1 MILKEIVIENY
12 LCYYGVKIFELS
24 KGLNIILGENGEG
37 KTKFFEALD
46 WLFRG
51 DSVGLERLVSSKALA
66 ELPTGGSLRVKVG
79 ILAEQFGETRT
90 LAKSFIA
97 TKVSASKCT
106 TTSFSLEG
114 IEETQSG
121 ERSQVDGKHLL
132 EQLFPT
138 EIRRYSM
145 FKGES
150 ELDVFKND
158 DALINLINSFSDAKH
173 YEKYSEKGEYLRK
186 MAEKAVDDATKTDSK
201 NQGLYKKLQIEIE
214 QLEDHRRRTLALQTN
229 ALEQVKKTEENLQE
243 VEYLVSN
250 AEALEVV
257 NKRIRQL
264 EDKISETAAQIDES
278 YTTKLFD
285 NSWILIQY
293 EKFHKQF
300 HDKAM
305 QMSASKREA
314 QSNFDQEEGMRIGA
328 KLERERIINH
338 SVPLPV
344 GVPSRAHM
352 EEMIREE
359 ICKVCN
365 RPAKKHTPEHEFMI
379 QRLQEYFSSQQPK
392 DEVTEEKKTLFKK
405 DYVSRILNLA
415 TSHDETLSKVR
426 RIQTDIKEFF
436 EFNDA
441 RRRELEDLNQRL
453 TAELK
458 ERENVVGNST
468 GGSDKLVDIHKN
480 YNAWQKSLT
489 NLNRECLRLDDDLR
503 RIDLDLKQKREEKE
517 SIDTKN
523 VNKFLLDTRTIL
535 RDVDEIFKDT
545 KVRKFDQFIGL
556 LEQKANGYFGRMNKG
571 AFVGSIKFE
580 KDTRGSKTVIKIELQ
595 ENERLLHKPNQSLL
609 TSMHIS
615 ILFAISELAKEQRE
629 EPFPMVFDAPT
640 SSFGDIKT
648 KEFLNIISETG
659 NQIILLMKN
668 FITKDGKSDG
678 LMISSEFSHVKRDK
692 AFWVKINR
700 PFDPQNLETINTEV
714 INL

>member
-1 MILKEIVIENY
+1 MILKEVVIENY
-12 LCYYGVKIFELS
+12 LCYYGIKIFELA

-37 KTKFFEALD
+37 KTKYFEALD

-51 DSVGLERLVSSKALA
+51 DSLGLERLVSVKALS
-66 ELPTGGSLRVKVG
+66 ELAIGGDLRVRVS
-79 ILAEQFGETRT
+79 IVAEQFGEQRT
-90 LAKSFIA
+90 LTKSFIC

-106 TTSFSLEG
+106 TSNFSLEG

-138 EIRRYSM
+138 EIRRYSL

-150 ELDVFKND
+150 ELDIFNNE
-158 DALINLINSFSDAKH
+158 DALITLINSFSDAKH

-186 MAEKAVDDATKTDSK
+186 MAEKAVDDATKTDTK
-201 NQGLYKKLQIEIE
+201 NQSLYKRLQAEID
-214 QLEDHRRRTLALQTN
+214 QLEDQRIKTLALQTN
-229 ALEQVKKTEENLQE
+229 ALDQIRKTESNLQE
-243 VEYLVSN
+243 VEHLVNN
-250 AEALEVV
+250 ADALEVV

-264 EDKISETAAQIDES
+264 EQKISETTLQIDEN

-285 NSWILIQY
+285 DCWILIQY
-293 EKFHKQF
+293 ERFHKRF
-300 HDKAM
+300 LEKVM
-305 QMSASKREA
+305 QMSAVKREA
-314 QSNFDQEEGMRIGA
+314 QSNFDREEGMREGA
-328 KLERERIINH
+328 KRERERIINN

-365 RPAKKHTPEHEFMI
+365 RPARKHTPEHDFMI
-379 QRLQEYFSSQQPK
+379 QRLEEYFTSQIPK
-392 DEVTEEKKTLFKK
+392 EESGEEKKTLFKK
-405 DYVSRILNLA
+405 DYVSRLLNLA

-426 RIQTDIKEFF
+426 RIQIEIKEFF

-441 RRRELEDLNQRL
+441 RRRELEELNHKL
-453 TAELK
+453 ASETK
-458 ERENVVGNST
+458 ERENIVGNST
-468 GGSDKLVDIHKN
+468 GGADKLVDIYKN

-489 NLNRECLRLDDDLR
+489 QLNRESVRLEDDLKK
-503 RIDLDLKQKREEKE
+503 IELELQVKREEKE
-517 SIDTKN
+517 GIDTKS
-523 VNKFLLDTRTIL
+523 VKKFLLDTRSIL
-535 RDVDEIFKDT
+535 RDIEKIFKDT
-545 KVRKFDQFIGL
+545 KVRKFGQFIAL
-556 LEQKANGYFGRMNKG
+556 LEGKANDYFWRMNKG
-571 AFVGSIKFE
+571 AFVGSIKLE
-580 KDTRGSKTVIKIELQ
+580 KETRGAKTVIKIELQ

-629 EPFPMVFDAPT
+629 ESFPMVFDAPT
-640 SSFGDIKT
+640 SSFGDVKT
-648 KEFLNIISETG
+648 KEFLNIIAETG

-668 FITKDGKSDG
+668 FIIKDSKSDG
-678 LMISSEFSHVKRDK
+678 LVISHEFAQVKRDK

-700 PFDPQNLETINTEV
+700 PFDSQNLETINTEV